1 MNITIEINMNINT
14 NNNYTIAFDI
24 GSYMHINIDIINI
37 INIDTNIK
45 INIKFNKK
53 SQIILLNGL
62 SLWPYMVFCQNVF
75 SKRSTSASVNRRI
88 VWNRN

>member
-53 SQIILLNGL
+53 LQSIPLNGL
-62 SLWPYMVFCQNVF
+62 SL
-75 SKRSTSASVNRRI
+75 
-88 VWNRN
+88 